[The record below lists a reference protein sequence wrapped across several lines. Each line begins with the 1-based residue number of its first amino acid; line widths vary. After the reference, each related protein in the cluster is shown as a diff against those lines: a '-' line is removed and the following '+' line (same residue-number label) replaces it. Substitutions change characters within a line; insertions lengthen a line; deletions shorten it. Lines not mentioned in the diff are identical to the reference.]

1 MQEGCRLAKRSLI
14 LICLYTHNT
23 LKEAI
28 VEYLCKS
35 TFFIIQQD
43 LATEFLKMN
52 FILFSSRFSFNSDFD
67 IDFEVNRSNH
77 LYSSCW

>member
-1 MQEGCRLAKRSLI
+1 MHVIFMQEGYRLAKRSLR

-35 TFFIIQQD
+35 TF
-43 LATEFLKMN
+43 LAT
-52 FILFSSRFSFNSDFD
+52 
-67 IDFEVNRSNH
+67 
-77 LYSSCW
+77 